1 MTTGDY
7 KGDKEHH
14 KPYNAVGSGV
24 EKEAEEK
31 KHGGSVHHGGHKSKH
46 VHMEAHVHGK
56 KHGGRLDKRPR
67 KASGGGVGADKN
79 PFSSAR
85 QGSKRG

>member
-14 KPYNAVGSGV
+14 KPYNAQSSGV

-31 KHGGSVHHGGHKSKH
+31 KCGGSVH
-46 VHMEAHVHGK
+46 GK
-56 KHGGRLDKRPR
+56 KRGGRLDKRPR